1 MDRECLRTGD
11 RATITLQFM
20 QYPEYVK
27 PGTQLV
33 FRDGRTK
40 AVGKVR
46 TDMTGIVSLFRFR
59 LWFLNVTSTCPP
71 LRPWGRYVCNGDCV
85 VFCGRKV
92 NVRSQSGLAQ
102 AKRSA
107 RGFYEW

>member
-1 MDRECLRTGD
+1 LYVATRLHASNSQAFTTTGPENTKLESTALLAARQKKESIIPQSRIVKMDRECLRTGD

-46 TDMTGIVSLFRFR
+46 
-59 LWFLNVTSTCPP
+59 
-71 LRPWGRYVCNGDCV
+71 
-85 VFCGRKV
+85 
-92 NVRSQSGLAQ
+92 GLCIHLVP
-102 AKRSA
+102 SSILVLVM
-107 RGFYEW
+107 